1 MNKIMIG
8 KWDDLEYIIEIVRKE
23 GTIVYC
29 KVLKE
34 IGMKRGWDDT
44 EFVYWLDLNQKNRSL
59 RNPTEKELELAKT
72 ILREEVEKAI

>member
-1 MNKIMIG
+1 MIG